1 MPIQK
6 YKLPELSSDKRP
18 RERLIDYGPDA
29 LLNAE
34 LLAII
39 LNTGYGGETVL
50 ELSARILQEYGS
62 KAIIKEKSVERLMA
76 ELKLPQVKACQI
88 IACFELGRRF
98 FMEDTGRLPT
108 IRAAEDVYKYLSPE
122 MAKLKK
128 EQFRGLYLNSRN
140 KLIYDEVISIGTLTA
155 NLVHPREV
163 FQPAIEFSSAAIILA
178 HNHPSGEPEPSEDD
192 IAITKQLVSAS
203 QILNI
208 AILDHIIIG
217 RGQYVSLKEKGILWL
232 DIGVFNLK
240 FKITA

>member
-1 MPIQK
+1 
-6 YKLPELSSDKRP
+6 
-18 RERLIDYGPDA
+18 
-29 LLNAE
+29 
-34 LLAII
+34 
-39 LNTGYGGETVL
+39 
-50 ELSARILQEYGS
+50 
-62 KAIIKEKSVERLMA
+62 MA

-217 RGQYVSLKEKGILWL
+217 RGQYVSLKEKGVLC
-232 DIGVFNLK
+232 
-240 FKITA
+240 